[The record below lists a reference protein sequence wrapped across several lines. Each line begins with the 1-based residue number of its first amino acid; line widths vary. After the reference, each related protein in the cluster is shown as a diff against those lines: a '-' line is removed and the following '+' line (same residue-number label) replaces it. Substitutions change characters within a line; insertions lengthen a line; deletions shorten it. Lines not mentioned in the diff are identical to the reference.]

1 MVMAYSSGNR
11 MPCSSRLCTMRLGV
25 SAESGAIHASISIDD
40 GMREFWVGMG
50 LQCALILGNDFKFI
64 FVNDFKQK
72 FSLSDSN

>member
-1 MVMAYSSGNR
+1 
-11 MPCSSRLCTMRLGV
+11 MRLGV
-25 SAESGAIHASISIDD
+25 SAESGAIHASISSVD
-40 GMREFWVGMG
+40 GMIYVWVGMG